1 MILQFNY
8 DPVNNDRES
17 LEMGQFPSALKE
29 GHYAPIQLSE
39 RSTGILNR
47 NLADLL
53 LASAVRRRIRVSSSS
68 CNPWLR
74 FPNPSSV

>member
-47 NLADLL
+47 NLAALL
-53 LASAVRRRIRVSSSS
+53 QHQPPGRRIRISSSS
-68 CNPWLR
+68 SNPW
-74 FPNPSSV
+74 